1 MKYQS
6 PDTAAML
13 DALRRAVSEALEKKR
28 RLGHYAVF
36 WEHGEIRVAGED
48 APVMYGYPEAN
59 PMRDHW
65 IEDDDG

>member
-28 RLGHYAVF
+28 RLDTDKPA
-36 WEHGEIRVAGED
+36 
-48 APVMYGYPEAN
+48 
-59 PMRDHW
+59 
-65 IEDDDG
+65 